1 MNPTILIVDDE
12 TDLADTCRR
21 LLHRQGWMAVVV
33 ATRAAALDALSQRPV
48 LALVDRRLPDGDGLD
63 VLRAAVGGGTPAIM
77 MSGYDWADSRR
88 VSLDAGA
95 AGFLGKPF
103 PTQALLE
110 LIDEILGPA
119 PRRVRPDAPGGPV
132 GPRAAG

>member
-1 MNPTILIVDDE
+1 MNRTILIVEDE
-12 TDLADTCRR
+12 TDLADTCLR
-21 LLHRQGWMAVVV
+21 LLRRQGWTAVV
-33 ATRAAALDALSQRPV
+33 APTRAAAIDALSQRPV

-63 VLRAAVGGGTPAIM
+63 VLRAAVGAGTPAIM

-95 AGFLGKPF
+95 AAFLGKPF

-119 PRRVRPDAPGGPV
+119 PGRVWSSPPGGPA
-132 GPRAAG
+132 GPTAGA